1 MNAPPSRRQFLA
13 TTAAAAGSL
22 LLYAHAENAAPKR
35 KLRKAMMYATIRFP
49 GTVTEKFKAVREAG
63 FEGIEAMGGMNRQE
77 VIDAYH
83 SNGLEAAS
91 VCCHSHWKE
100 TLTHQDPEVRKR
112 GIEGLLTTLQDA
124 KAYGAGSILLVPGV
138 VNAQVPYDV
147 AYKRSQ
153 EAIRE
158 AIPLAKE
165 LQVRISVENVWNH
178 FLLSP
183 LEMARFIDEFDSP
196 WVGSHFDIGNV
207 VKEGWPEQW
216 IHILGKRINR
226 LHFKEFSIDKM
237 NKEGPYK
244 GFGVDF
250 MTGSN
255 NWKAIMQAL
264 DDVGYTGW
272 CITEQGSGPTVD
284 EMRTKLVEPMNKIL
298 AL

>member
-1 MNAPPSRRQFLA
+1 MTSYLPRRQFLA
-13 TTAAAAGSL
+13 ASVAAASFFAL
-22 LLYAHAENAAPKR
+22 RAADAAPKR
-35 KLRKAMMYATIRFP
+35 KLRKAMMYGTIRVP
-49 GTVTEKFKAVREAG
+49 GTVAERLKALKEAG
-63 FEGIEAMGGMNRQE
+63 FEGVEMMGGMDRQE
-77 VIDAYH
+77 VLDALH
-83 SNGLEAAS
+83 ASGLEAAS

-100 TLTHQDPEVRKR
+100 TLTHQDPAVRKR
-112 GIEGLLTTLQDA
+112 GLEGLLTTLQDA

-138 VNAQVPYDV
+138 VNAEVPYDV
-147 AYKRSQ
+147 AWKRSQ

-158 AIPLAKE
+158 AVPVAKE

-183 LEMARFIDEFDSP
+183 LEMARFIDAFESP

-226 LHFKEFSIDKM
+226 LHFKEFSIEKM

-250 MTGSN
+250 MSGSN
-255 NWKAIMQAL
+255 NWTAIMHAL

-272 CITEQGSGPTVD
+272 CITEQGSGPTVED
-284 EMRTKLVEPMNKIL
+284 MRKKLVEPLDKMF